1 MRGTLAKAHARS
13 GDRIALAATSAAGAP
28 FDEAIA
34 DFAVAYSEQ
43 NAKDYAALQQAVKDG
58 RIEAR
63 VGLKIHTDA
72 VCGKVSLGTST
83 GG

>member
-1 MRGTLAKAHARS
+1 MRVDAGQSACEV
-13 GDRIALAATSAAGAP
+13 GDRIALAAYLGSGSA

-63 VGLKIHTDA
+63 VGL
-72 VCGKVSLGTST
+72 
-83 GG
+83 